1 VLPVEFSR
9 LVSDEYADCASVTSP
24 ELIALKRLSTSCP
37 SALIPELLDVSLVV
51 LDALDVELAVV
62 VLGIA

>member
-1 VLPVEFSR
+1 M
-9 LVSDEYADCASVTSP
+9 SP

-37 SALIPELLDVSLVV
+37 TSLMPELLDVSLEVDDV
-51 LDALDVELAVV
+51 SVVELLVE